1 MKRTISGIVYV
12 AVLLA
17 FYLLKVFVHDLCFDV
32 LTYAFAIIGTIEMLK
47 ASQAKTTKAER
58 VIVMI
63 FAIVSIP
70 LCAFFETMSGYGV
83 LRVYGL
89 HVMFVL
95 FFVLAVALL
104 CLFVIRY
111 EETTLESVGYS
122 FLSAVYPTFLLSLL
136 ILTNHVPEF
145 DQLKNVAFNSDLL
158 ILFIFVISPCSDCF
172 ALVVG
177 SLLKKKF
184 PQKFAPA
191 ISPNKT
197 LVGFIGGLL
206 GGVLGSVALYFV
218 YNGLLGIGSFENM
231 WLWLFVY
238 AAIGF
243 VAAAATMFGDL
254 VESGIKR
261 KLGVKDMGNLIP
273 GHGGILDRIDG
284 TLFATMIVN
293 SAFALIRLVILI

>member
-47 ASQAKTTKAER
+47 ASQAKTTKDER

-89 HVMFVL
+89 HVMFVW

-111 EETTLESVGYS
+111 EETTLESVG
-122 FLSAVYPTFLLSLL
+122 
-136 ILTNHVPEF
+136 
-145 DQLKNVAFNSDLL
+145 
-158 ILFIFVISPCSDCF
+158 
-172 ALVVG
+172 
-177 SLLKKKF
+177 
-184 PQKFAPA
+184 
-191 ISPNKT
+191 
-197 LVGFIGGLL
+197 
-206 GGVLGSVALYFV
+206 
-218 YNGLLGIGSFENM
+218 
-231 WLWLFVY
+231 
-238 AAIGF
+238 
-243 VAAAATMFGDL
+243 
-254 VESGIKR
+254 
-261 KLGVKDMGNLIP
+261 
-273 GHGGILDRIDG
+273 
-284 TLFATMIVN
+284 
-293 SAFALIRLVILI
+293 